1 MGEQG
6 QRFSFGWKIPNTN
19 EAIFYI
25 YLLNDINTIYKV
37 VNDPRLDLHT
47 LSDLGS
53 NMHIIWDLGSI
64 GVVEKPLSLS
74 SLKIILTLHLGYS
87 TWDT

>member
-1 MGEQG
+1 MFFI
-6 QRFSFGWKIPNTN
+6 RMKIPNTN

-25 YLLNDINTIYKV
+25 YLLNDTNTIYKV

-47 LSDLGS
+47 HLDLGS
-53 NMHIIWDLGSI
+53 NMHIILDLGSI

-74 SLKIILTLHLGYS
+74 SPKIILTLHLGYS
-87 TWDT
+87 TWDTLTLIG

>member
-1 MGEQG
+1 MD
-6 QRFSFGWKIPNTN
+6 
-19 EAIFYI
+19 EAIWITYF
-25 YLLNDINTIYKV
+25 LNDTNTIYKV

-47 LSDLGS
+47 LLDLGS
-53 NMHIIWDLGSI
+53 NMHIIFDLGFI

-74 SLKIILTLHLGYS
+74 SPKIILTLHLRYS